1 MKSTKEEA
9 KVIVLIISLLLVI
22 SVKLSVF
29 PLVSSSEVS
38 FETVVVYGTKIHP
51 FSYKDNYIFESE
63 TSLEIEAPQKL
74 GWNFEYLW
82 INFGCEVGGVTG
94 ANVSD
99 IFTIDNGYI
108 DYCGVG

>member
-1 MKSTKEEA
+1 MKSTKEKA
-9 KVIVLIISLLLVI
+9 KDIVLITSLLFVI
-22 SVKLSVF
+22 SVKLAFF
-29 PLVSSSEVS
+29 PIVSSSELS
-38 FETVVVYGTKIHP
+38 IENVVVYGTKIHY